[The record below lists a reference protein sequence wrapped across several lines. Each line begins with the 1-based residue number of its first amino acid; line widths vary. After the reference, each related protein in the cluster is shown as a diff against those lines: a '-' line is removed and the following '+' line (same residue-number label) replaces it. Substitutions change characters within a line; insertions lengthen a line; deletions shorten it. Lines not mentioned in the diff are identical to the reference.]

1 MRLTRLP
8 VVNQVRRTAGSDV
21 KQTGGQA
28 RPEQEAWLEDGGAW
42 GGWRRDVWKGTFDN
56 QGDLSGCWKE
66 PGRSQS
72 PHSSEEA
79 GNDRGAKGGRKV
91 EA

>member
-1 MRLTRLP
+1 MAATGAHR
-8 VVNQVRRTAGSDV
+8 VGGDGMSGSTD
-21 KQTGGQA
+21 
-28 RPEQEAWLEDGGAW
+28 RM
-42 GGWRRDVWKGTFDN
+42 N
-56 QGDLSGCWKE
+56 QGTLSGPKE
-66 PGRSQS
+66 PGRTQS